1 MLAAAFSPVAPLRAC
16 AGRRGE
22 AGVARRATPEPRCEC
37 TGVRSCGRADVVPH
51 EYGKMYVLVWTIMY
65 AHDVRS
71 GHEHVRGHHTG
82 VPARPP
88 RPPASPPA
96 SEEANYE
103 GVLNWASSGPRLDA
117 RDDRQQLSPT
127 GLVPVRPF
135 RAWRMRAS

>member
-1 MLAAAFSPVAPLRAC
+1 
-16 AGRRGE
+16 
-22 AGVARRATPEPRCEC
+22 
-37 TGVRSCGRADVVPH
+37 
-51 EYGKMYVLVWTIMY
+51 MY

-71 GHEHVRGHHTG
+71 GHEHVRGHHIG

-103 GVLNWASSGPRLDA
+103 GVLNWASYGPRLGA